1 MHRRPIGIFHVEH
14 VEKFIFYH
22 SINTFDVD
30 NCVECVDNAAY
41 ADEYTAHAPAAQR
54 EKWYKMARSDSLWS

>member
-1 MHRRPIGIFHVEH
+1 MEH